1 MAKKETDTKAEA
13 PKREEKKFD
22 RKKRES
28 FFYMGPTIRR
38 GVLEKGMVFRGELPE
53 TVTELI
59 GDKPALKALIV
70 SKKEYVDATKDM
82 RVKGSRMQALYK
94 QAEKGGK

>member
-1 MAKKETDTKAEA
+1 MAKKESDIKAEA
-13 PKREEKKFD
+13 PKKEEKKFNS
-22 RKKRES
+22 KKKES

-53 TVTELI
+53 AVTELI
-59 GDKPALKALIV
+59 EDKPALKALIV
-70 SKKEYVDATKDM
+70 SKKEYVDATRDM
-82 RVKGSRMQALYK
+82 GIKGSRMQALYK